1 MIQRNDIIYMNQ
13 DEYNKILNDYVDLIL
28 EVMLMDLMI
37 ALGVE
42 QETNQ
47 IKLPDYE
54 ELRLK
59 EEDIKNLLLKKIHKG
74 HNQ

>member
-1 MIQRNDIIYMNQ
+1 MNQ

-54 ELRLK
+54 EYICYDDYAYKWAEINLN
-59 EEDIKNLLLKKIHKG
+59 EEN
-74 HNQ
+74 

>member
-1 MIQRNDIIYMNQ
+1 MNQ